1 MVSDGSRDGRRRRF
15 LSRDAGRRRR
25 FLPGLLS
32 LVLGV
37 GAAAFATDGSG
48 SGTLQD
54 EIARETQALERI
66 REQLVKAREEAAAQ
80 SQKEAKFLS
89 ALNSVDAELVLKD
102 RLLAGLSRQEGRLIA
117 DLEETQTELTSERDR
132 LEGRREILR
141 RRLRNIYKVGERPG
155 LQVLL
160 GATSAVD
167 LIRRFDWLLLVAA
180 QDRLLCESIQES
192 IAAVSAVEE
201 ELARKLG
208 EVRAVR
214 EESRREHAE
223 LSSLRQKRQELLVSA
238 QREKKRQEQLVQEY
252 EQSEKEVQE
261 LLTELEERARL
272 FGQVPELPPEGTG
285 FAEARGRLPWPV
297 QGKVIRWFGIQ
308 KESRFGT
315 STFNGGIDIRA
326 PQGAEVLAVHRGRAD
341 YVNWLPGYGQCII
354 LNHGSGYY
362 TLYAHTSRVFVT
374 PGDFVATGDVIA
386 TVGDTGSLLGE
397 VLHFEIRKDAEPLN
411 PAPWLE
417 AVRLR

>member
-1 MVSDGSRDGRRRRF
+1 MVSDGSRGACGRRWF
-15 LSRDAGRRRR
+15 LVGFVA
-25 FLPGLLS
+25 LS
-32 LVLGV
+32 TCV
-37 GAAAFATDGSG
+37 AAASFATDGAG
-48 SGTLQD
+48 GGTLQN

-66 REQLVKAREEAAAQ
+66 RAQLVKAREEAAAQ
-80 SQKEAKFLS
+80 SAKEAKFLS

-102 RLLAGLSRQEGRLIA
+102 RLLAGLLRQEERLVA
-117 DLEETQTELTSERDR
+117 DLEETQKELEDERTR
-132 LEGRREILR
+132 LEDRRGILR

-201 ELARKLG
+201 ELARKLSG
-208 EVRAVR
+208 VRAVR

-223 LSSLRQKRQELLVSA
+223 LSSLRKKREDLLASA
-238 QREKKRQEQLVQEY
+238 QRERKRQEQLIQEY
-252 EQSEKEVQE
+252 EHSEEEVQA
-261 LLTELEERARL
+261 LLTELEEKARF
-272 FGQVPELPPEGTG
+272 FGEVPELPPDGAG
-285 FAEARGRLPWPV
+285 FAAARGRLPWPV

-326 PQGAEVLAVHRGRAD
+326 SQGAEVLAVHSGRAD

-354 LNHGSGYY
+354 LNHGGGYY

-374 PGDFVATGDVIA
+374 PGDVVATGDVIA
-386 TVGDTGSLLGE
+386 SVGDTGSLLGD
-397 VLHFEIRKDAEPLN
+397 VLHFEIRKDAEPVN

-417 AVRLR
+417 PVRLK